1 MKTNINITKSKYIR
15 FIFILIG
22 FFVLFFLLGVFLGIL
37 NDSLIIMLSAIIT
50 LDVFIFLLPLF
61 YYLIQI
67 IKLEKKIKLSDKRIN
82 KIENWQQ
89 GFFRGFGKVSLT
101 LDGVEYFSNSI
112 YTCNEARNLVGKSVI
127 YCIIDD
133 KLILLDLDKTFKQ

>member
-22 FFVLFFLLGVFLGIL
+22 FFVLFFLLGVFFGIL

-82 KIENWQQ
+82 KIEN
-89 GFFRGFGKVSLT
+89 
-101 LDGVEYFSNSI
+101 
-112 YTCNEARNLVGKSVI
+112 
-127 YCIIDD
+127 
-133 KLILLDLDKTFKQ
+133 